1 MEVAALLADPAAAG
15 IVVGVVA
22 LVLLGA
28 AWHKLSEPNAFLSAL
43 AAYRIVPAGLLD
55 PIAKAVP
62 WMEIAIAAAL
72 LVPMSRVGALFAAA
86 VLFLIYGA
94 AIAIN
99 LLRGRSYIDCGC
111 GGAAHPLS
119 WGLVVRNAV
128 LAAAALAVPPPTSDR
143 AFDWLDAVTLVA
155 GVLAFYMAYL
165 MADELLRQASRM
177 ARAERSSGQHEGTL
191 S

>member
-1 MEVAALLADPAAAG
+1 MELGAFLADPAAAG

-28 AWHKLSEPNAFLSAL
+28 AWHKLSEPHAFLSAL
-43 AAYRIVPAGLLD
+43 AAYRVVPLPLLD
-55 PIAKAVP
+55 PLAKAIPWAEVVIAGGLLVP
-62 WMEIAIAAAL
+62 FSRLGALYAAAAL
-72 LVPMSRVGALFAAA
+72 FAL
-86 VLFLIYGA
+86 YGT
-94 AIAIN
+94 AIALN

-128 LAAAALAVPPPTSDR
+128 LAVAALAVTSPTAER

-155 GVLAFYMAYL
+155 GVLAFYGAYL

-177 ARAERSSGQHEGTL
+177 ARAERAASHQEGTL

>member
-86 VLFLIYGA
+86 VLFLMYGA

-128 LAAAALAVPPPTSDR
+128 LAAAALAVTTPTSDR

>member
-128 LAAAALAVPPPTSDR
+128 LAAAALAVTTPTSDR

>member
-111 GGAAHPLS
+111 VGAAHPLS

-128 LAAAALAVPPPTSDR
+128 LAAAALAVTTPTSDR

>member
-86 VLFLIYGA
+86 VLFLMYGA

-128 LAAAALAVPPPTSDR
+128 LAAAALAVTTPTSDR

-155 GVLAFYMAYL
+155 GVLAFYVAYL

>member
-22 LVLLGA
+22 LVLFGA

-43 AAYRIVPAGLLD
+43 AAYRIVPPAVLD

-62 WMEIAIAAAL
+62 WMEIAIAAGL
-72 LVPMSRVGALFAAA
+72 LVPVTRVGALFAAGM
-86 VLFLIYGA
+86 LFLAYGG

-128 LAAAALAVPPPTSDR
+128 LAAAALAVTTPTSDR

-155 GVLAFYMAYL
+155 GVLAFYVAYL

-177 ARAERSSGQHEGTL
+177 ARAERSTGQHEGTL

>member
-43 AAYRIVPAGLLD
+43 AAYRIVPAGLL
-55 PIAKAVP
+55 
-62 WMEIAIAAAL
+62 E
-72 LVPMSRVGALFAAA
+72 ALFAAA

-128 LAAAALAVPPPTSDR
+128 LAAAALAVTTPTSDR

>member
-1 MEVAALLADPAAAG
+1 MDALAILADPAAKGAVIG
-15 IVVGVVA
+15 ALA

-43 AAYRIVPAGLLD
+43 AAYRLLPDRLVDPAARLVPL
-55 PIAKAVP
+55 V
-62 WMEIAIAAAL
+62 EIALGAGMLVPLTRGPALVGVAAL
-72 LVPMSRVGALFAAA
+72 MLAYAG
-86 VLFLIYGA
+86 
-94 AIAIN
+94 AIALN

-119 WGLVVRNAV
+119 WGLVARNGV
-128 LAAAALAVPPPTSDR
+128 LAMAALAVSGATVDR
-143 AFDWLDAVTLVA
+143 PLVWLDAVTLVI
-155 GVLAFYMAYL
+155 GVLAFYVAYL

-177 ARAERSSGQHEGTL
+177 GRAERSGNERGSL

>member
-43 AAYRIVPAGLLD
+43 AAYRIVPASVLD

-62 WMEIAIAAAL
+62 WTEIVIAAGL
-72 LVPMSRVGALFAAA
+72 LVPVTRVGALFAAA
-86 VLFLIYGA
+86 ALFLTYGA

-119 WGLVVRNAV
+119 WGLVVRNTV
-128 LAAAALAVPPPTSDR
+128 LAAAALAVTTPTSDR

-155 GVLAFYMAYL
+155 GVLAFYVAYL

-177 ARAERSSGQHEGTL
+177 ARAERSPGQHEGTL